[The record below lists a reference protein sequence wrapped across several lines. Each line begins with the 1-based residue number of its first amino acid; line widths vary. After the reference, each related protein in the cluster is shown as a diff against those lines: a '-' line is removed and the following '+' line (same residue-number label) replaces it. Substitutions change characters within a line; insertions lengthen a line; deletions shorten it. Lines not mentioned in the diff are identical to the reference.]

1 MNFANRSLFF
11 SLELAGAGTG
21 QVESLRSYV
30 QRLALAHCLN
40 PKHLFDLLEQRF
52 PFDACKSQS
61 IHVLKNW
68 DIQNHSPRGLA
79 FLERLEAATTV
90 PLGQS
95 SLARFG
101 SVVGPSD
108 LLRKNWVYCPHC
120 LAAGERYSRLL
131 WDVHAVQAC
140 PVHQVRLVEVVCGAP
155 EELYLTVP
163 QRVSSACDCSHCGAA
178 GFTCNQVSPLPATEQ
193 EIWEANMVGSMLAIP
208 TEERLTTERMLTGLR
223 AVVTAFF
230 DGKPVRAALDSGIA
244 RANVHYWL
252 QWKFVPSL
260 PGLLAICSRS
270 GADLAALLKG
280 EFVQVREPRPVA
292 TAVQPKRLY
301 RKAVFSHDVVRESLL
316 NEAQRPMPRS
326 VAALAVLHGTNHKRL
341 RSLFPEEVDALVA
354 ARKGATKAKQEGA
367 FESAVATYSSA
378 VRQLAEFG
386 ESINVKTVQK
396 AAGLVAHSLN
406 PVRVRALE
414 SAMQQGSFV
423 PQQGAGTNGAQEQFG
438 VFS

>member
-1 MNFANRSLFF
+1 MNFANRSLFYAL
-11 SLELAGAGTG
+11 SLAGAGTG
-21 QVESLRSYV
+21 LVECLRSYV

-52 PFDACKSQS
+52 PFDTCKSQS

-79 FLERLEAATTV
+79 FLSKLETATTIA
-90 PLGQS
+90 LGQS
-95 SLARFG
+95 SLARFD

-120 LAAGERYSRLL
+120 LAAGDRYGRLL
-131 WDVHAVQAC
+131 WDVQAVQAC
-140 PVHQVRLVEVVCGAP
+140 PVHQVRLIEVACGAP
-155 EELYLTVP
+155 EEQHLTIP

-178 GFTCNQVSPLPATEQ
+178 GFSCNQVSPIPATEQ
-193 EIWEANMVGSMLAIP
+193 EVWLANAVAGMLAIP
-208 TEERLTTERMLTGLR
+208 IEERLTTERMLTGLR
-223 AVVTAFF
+223 AVVNDCF

-252 QWKFVPSL
+252 QGKFVPSL

-270 GADLAALLKG
+270 GADLASLLKG
-280 EFVQVREPRPVA
+280 EFVQIREPRPVA
-292 TAVQPKRLY
+292 LATQSKRQY
-301 RKAVFSHDVVRESLL
+301 RKAAFSLEVVRKSLL

-326 VAALAVLHGTNHKRL
+326 VAALAVVHGTNHKRL
-341 RSLFPEEVDALVA
+341 RALFPDEVDALVA
-354 ARKGATKAKQEGA
+354 ARKEATGAKQEGA
-367 FESAVATYSSA
+367 FESAVAAYSSA
-378 VRQLAEFG
+378 VQRLAATG
-386 ESINVKTVQK
+386 ESINVRTVQQ

-414 SAMQQGSFV
+414 SAMQLRSKG
-423 PQQGAGTNGAQEQFG
+423 
-438 VFS
+438 

>member
-1 MNFANRSLFF
+1 MNFANRSLFYAL
-11 SLELAGAGTG
+11 SLAGAGTG
-21 QVESLRSYV
+21 QVESLRSYI

-52 PFDACKSQS
+52 PFDTCNSQS

-68 DIQNHSPRGLA
+68 DIQNNSPRGLA

-108 LLRKNWVYCPHC
+108 LLRTRWVYCPHC

-131 WDVHAVQAC
+131 WDVQAVQAC
-140 PVHQVRLVEVVCGAP
+140 PVHQVRLIEVGCGSP
-155 EELYLTVP
+155 QELHLTVP

-193 EIWEANMVGSMLAIP
+193 EVWVATSVESMLAIP

-223 AVVTAFF
+223 AVVTGFF

-252 QWKFVPSL
+252 QGKFVPSL

-270 GADLAALLKG
+270 GADLAGLLKG
-280 EFVQVREPRPVA
+280 EYVQVREPRPVA
-292 TAVQPKRLY
+292 TALQPKRQY
-301 RKAVFSHDVVRESLL
+301 RKAVFSHEVVRESLL

-354 ARKGATKAKQEGA
+354 ARKEATGTKQDDA
-367 FESAVATYSSA
+367 FETAVAAYSSA
-378 VRQLAEFG
+378 IQRLAATG
-386 ESINVKTVQK
+386 ESINVRTVQQ

-406 PVRVRALE
+406 PVRVRALQC
-414 SAMQQGSFV
+414 AMKQASCIASEGE
-423 PQQGAGTNGAQEQFG
+423 GTCGC
-438 VFS
+438 